1 MKKIKFFALM
11 SAIALTGAVGFTAC
25 SSSEDATEPTTDV
38 NPTYDG
44 TSVRTDFAFNISKA
58 SNGATRMT
66 ADNVQEGSPV
76 TFLGMKDMYL
86 LPFSAVPAAGSSTN
100 YTEGSVRNYA
110 LGVLSGLSESQS
122 SKVYSLTIPVGTN
135 NFLFYGR
142 AAGAASTD
150 AGRPGANFQKGI
162 VDWSSLTNATGTTD
176 AISFGLTSIATSLGS
191 DAAKI
196 EAYLNAIAGASYTD
210 GTTTKTWAGTVADA
224 GTDGNYAGLAQ
235 MYTKFTTNINQY
247 AGSTESVT
255 RLVLDIYRTA
265 YAIHAQSSIAM
276 VQNIAKEI
284 CKAIETAVNGVN
296 LSVVNGSTAITI
308 AGNADVTTAESWT
321 ATLNGVNATFPANL
335 NLPMGAAQL
344 VWESNQFKYKV
355 DASSNPSTNLGATS
369 VKLADYRYP
378 SELIYFDNSPLRATR
393 SYKKADEYPKTVATW
408 DELFQATTWEQTKV
422 AATTRA
428 VAMTNNVNYGVSML
442 VSNVKLASAAMTD
455 NQMNIITG
463 SSENQT
469 ITAVAD
475 GDKDIANKKSVFK
488 VTGILVGGQP
498 ETVGWNM
505 VPQSTAT
512 FRSVIYDKDVTFN
525 TTALNATS
533 ATADNYTLVFDNFKS
548 GTQDNV
554 TIALEIVN
562 DGCDFYGAEGLIPA
576 GSTFYLL
583 GTLDL
588 TGRTLTTATRE
599 STYRVTNEST
609 TRVFV
614 QDYKTTANIT
624 IGANGLSK
632 AYSAIPDLRATEVL
646 FGLSV
651 DLKWTPGLTFDVT
664 M

>member
-1 MKKIKFFALM
+1 MKNFALM

-25 SSSEDATEPTTDV
+25 SSSEDATADV
-38 NPTYDG
+38 NPTFDG
-44 TSVRTDFAFNISKA
+44 NSVRTDFAFNISKA

-76 TFLGMKDMYL
+76 TFLGMKDMFL

-110 LGVLSGLSESQS
+110 LGELSGLSDNQS

-142 AAGAASTD
+142 AAGDASSD
-150 AGRPGANFQKGI
+150 ASRPGANFQKGK
-162 VDWSSLTNATGTTD
+162 VDWSSLTNATGAID
-176 AISFGLTSIATSLGS
+176 NISFGLTSIANTLGD
-191 DAAKI
+191 DATHIA
-196 EAYLNAIAGASYTD
+196 AYLNAIAGASYTD
-210 GTTTKTWAGTVADA
+210 GTTAKTWAGTVADA

-235 MYTKFTTNINQY
+235 MYTKFTTNISQY

-265 YAIHAQSSIAM
+265 YAIHAQSSITM
-276 VQNIAKEI
+276 VQNIAEEI
-284 CKAIETAVNGVN
+284 CKAIETPVNGVN
-296 LSVVNGSTAITI
+296 LSVVNGNTAITL

-321 ATLNGVNATFPANL
+321 ATLNGVVDNFPANL

-355 DASSNPSTNLGATS
+355 DASSNPSTHLGTTS

-378 SELIYFDNSPLRATR
+378 SELIFFDNSPLRATS
-393 SYKKADEYPKTVATW
+393 SYKKADEYPKTVSTW
-408 DELFQATTWEQTKV
+408 DNLFQGTTWEQERV
-422 AATTRA
+422 EATTRA

-442 VSNVKLASAAMTD
+442 VSNVKLTSAAMTD
-455 NQMNIITG
+455 NQMHIISG
-463 SSENQT
+463 SAANQT

-475 GDKDIANKKSVFK
+475 GNKDIATKKSVFK

-498 ETVGWNM
+498 ATVGWNM

-512 FRSVIYDKDVTFN
+512 FESVIYDKDVTYN
-525 TTALNATS
+525 TTALSTTATS
-533 ATADNYTLVFDNFKS
+533 NNYTLVFDNFKS

-588 TGRTLTTATRE
+588 TSKTLTTATRK

-624 IGANGLSK
+624 IGADGLSK

-651 DLKWTPGLTFDVT
+651 DLNWVPGLTFDVT